1 MASQNHVST
10 VVRCIKS
17 TAMFSIVE
25 NDSLLGSKKGGLS
38 DTVSDLPGAP
48 AISDAISDASQ
59 MRSDYSQSLPVENTI
74 DLSTVPVA
82 SLAEMLLAYG
92 LASAPDASPS
102 DASKMATAKGEDA
115 LLTGGLTS
123 QTAAQSPRTSS
134 PLDAFTAYDQPSLDS
149 AMGTFVVD
157 DGGKVDVDFLFDG
170 GGYAG
175 ELAVFSLD
183 GMGGL
188 SKEAFIKEAAARSL
202 SGSSQGQVVIADTT
216 EGAQFAGKLD
226 GTDFNKGSAAS
237 TKVLNLAA
245 GSRFALMMA
254 PNGTI
259 ADAIS
264 SSQQPLFSIAALNP
278 NGGTQIGQ
286 AAKGIYG
293 MEDLP
298 IGKGDGDFN
307 DIVFQI
313 KGATGNVTDLDQV
326 INPAKDWRDRSIAQP
341 FLKSP
346 QFSGPEEGPVVA
358 LPPKSPTPAS
368 PIGEKPPVEEKPPII
383 KTPPVEEKS
392 PVSQTPPVGEKLV
405 KAPAALAKS
414 SGFISDVSGAVH
426 KFTPKTSEASIIASG
441 ADKIKI
447 GTQTIYI
454 GTEQVTS
461 INQNPIVR
469 SIDPVN
475 PSKNWLRT
483 DIETT
488 GTDGRGLGI
497 AWTGSALYGVFS
509 VDGTQGTPS
518 QDFRRAS
525 GGAQQNWL
533 KSFGPGGGK
542 RIAVIGQLDPATG
555 KLLKAAHLS
564 SVLSNGQTNS
574 LSVNGITTNSAGNL
588 VISASSYTSPRRPDG
603 KALTRNSGN
612 TAGSPFNYT
621 LEITPDLSRVVR
633 TSAPGWS

>member
-1 MASQNHVST
+1 
-10 VVRCIKS
+10 
-17 TAMFSIVE
+17 MFSIVE

-82 SLAEMLLAYG
+82 SLSEMLSAYG

-102 DASKMATAKGEDA
+102 DAFKSATAKGEDA
-115 LLTGGLTS
+115 LLAGGLTN
-123 QTAAQSPRTSS
+123 QAATQSPRTSS
-134 PLDAFTAYDQPSLDS
+134 PLNAFVAYDQPSLNS
-149 AMGTFVVD
+149 AVGTFVVD

-216 EGAQFAGKLD
+216 EGAQFAGKLG

-259 ADAIS
+259 ADAIAS
-264 SSQQPLFSIAALNP
+264 GQQPLFSIAAFNP

-286 AAKGIYG
+286 AAKGIFG

-326 INPAKDWRDRSIAQP
+326 INPAKDWRDSPIAQP

-346 QFSGPEEGPVVA
+346 QFSGPGAGPAEA

-368 PIGEKPPVEEKPPII
+368 PIGEKPTLEEKPPII
-383 KTPPVEEKS
+383 KTPPA
-392 PVSQTPPVGEKLV
+392 GEKLV
-405 KAPAALAKS
+405 EAPAALAKS

-469 SIDPVN
+469 SIDPAK
-475 PSKNWLRT
+475 PSNNWLRT

-588 VISASSYTSPRRPDG
+588 VISASSYTSPRKPDG
-603 KALTRNSGN
+603 KALTRNSGK